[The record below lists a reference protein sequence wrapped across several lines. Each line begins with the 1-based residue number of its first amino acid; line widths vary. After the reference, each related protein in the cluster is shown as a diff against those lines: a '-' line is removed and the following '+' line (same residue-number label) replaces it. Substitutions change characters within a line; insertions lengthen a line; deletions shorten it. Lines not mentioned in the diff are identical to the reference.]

1 MPVANDESER
11 LTPSPPFCSSTHRA
25 KASPPTEISDQMKGA
40 MLGKL
45 FVELSDGGITTTEW
59 KVGRVVDVTAI
70 TVTAP
75 DGTQQVN
82 KHTAKWRGA
91 VCQRARNCSSGRVVK
106 VGWRCG
112 GGGGSVA

>member
-1 MPVANDESER
+1 MDLPTCRSRMTRASVSR
-11 LTPSPPFCSSTHRA
+11 LRLPFCSSTHRA

-82 KHTAKWRGA
+82 KHTAKWRGTVA
-91 VCQRARNCSSGRVVK
+91 VTNTSSH
-106 VGWRCG
+106 
-112 GGGGSVA
+112 